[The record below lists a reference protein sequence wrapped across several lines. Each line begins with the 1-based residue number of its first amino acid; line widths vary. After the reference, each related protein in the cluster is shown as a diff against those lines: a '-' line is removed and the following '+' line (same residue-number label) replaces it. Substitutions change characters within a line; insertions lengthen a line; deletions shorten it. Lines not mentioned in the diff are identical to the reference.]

1 MTIRT
6 DIIEQDLCYMVR
18 KDRMSDVNSIKF
30 GDVAKG
36 SYVYM
41 INTSTTKPLV
51 IRGEVLDVEPASNK
65 EFVHLKILIK
75 DSQSVVFTVP
85 LDGCVS
91 TDEAELV
98 DGIIFSSKEVLFSY
112 SDNLSRETRL
122 YKEGWLPISKN
133 NPAEF
138 ERIKCSPIELI
149 YTEDA
154 YYVRGEYIKEGYRKV
169 LNDIMFYWKPL

>member
-1 MTIRT
+1 MIIRT
-6 DIIEQDLCYMVR
+6 DIIEQGVGYMVGR
-18 KDRMSDVNSIKF
+18 GSMSDINSIKF

-41 INTSTTKPLV
+41 INTSTTQPLV
-51 IRGEVLDVEPASNK
+51 IRGEVSDVEPASNK

-85 LDGCVS
+85 LDGFVS
-91 TDEAELV
+91 TDEGGLV
-98 DGIIFSSKEVLFSY
+98 DGIVFSSKEALFSY

-138 ERIKCSPIELI
+138 ERIKCSPMDLL
-149 YTEDA
+149 YTENA
-154 YYVRGEYIKEGYRKV
+154 YYLNGEYIREGYRKV
-169 LNDIMFYWKPL
+169 LNGLMFYWKPL